1 MEKKI
6 RPYIALLTALLLA
19 WIAVAGIACQCKPEN
34 QTVVLPTTTKSQTPA
49 HDFAR
54 WEPEIAAY
62 EAADKTNPPPR
73 GAILFIGSSTIRL
86 WSTLAADFP
95 HHQVINRGFGGS
107 EIVDASHFADR
118 LIFPYQ
124 PKVIFLRA
132 GNNDIHNGRL
142 PWEVASDFAAFV
154 RTVRS
159 KLPRA
164 EIVFISLCG
173 VPDRWGEADKNAE
186 VNRMIRQ
193 MALNMPFV
201 SYVDAWN
208 ISLDNSG
215 QARPELFR
223 DDQLH
228 FNTAGYQL
236 LADRVRP
243 FLPVIKKTTTAP

>member
-1 MEKKI
+1 MAKKI
-6 RPYIALLTALLLA
+6 QPLSTIITAGLLA
-19 WIAVAGIACQCKPEN
+19 WMVIGGVACRCKPKS
-34 QTVVLPTTTKSQTPA
+34 QTAVPPTTTKSQTPP

-62 EAADKTNPPPR
+62 EAADKKNPPPR

-95 HHQVINRGFGGS
+95 HHPVINRGFGGS
-107 EIVDASHFADR
+107 EIVDATHFADR
-118 LIFPYQ
+118 IIFPCR

-154 RTVRS
+154 RTVHTQ
-159 KLPRA
+159 LPRT
-164 EIVFISLCG
+164 EIIFISLCG
-173 VPDRWGEADKNAE
+173 VPDRWPEADKNAE

-201 SYVDAWN
+201 GYVDAWD
-208 ISLDNSG
+208 ISLDSSG

-228 FNTAGYQL
+228 FNTAGYKL
-236 LADRVRP
+236 LAQRVRP
-243 FLPVIKKTTTAP
+243 FLPVIKRPTTAP